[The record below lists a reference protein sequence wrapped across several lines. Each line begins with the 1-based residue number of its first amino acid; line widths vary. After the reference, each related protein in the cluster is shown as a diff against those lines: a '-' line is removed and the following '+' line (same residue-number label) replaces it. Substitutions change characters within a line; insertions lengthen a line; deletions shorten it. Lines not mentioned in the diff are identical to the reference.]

1 MIKKLAIS
9 FAVGAS
15 IAALGSCNSSTT
27 DYVEETYSAA
37 AVRTFH
43 LSKND
48 SILANLDSVFFS
60 IDLIKGQIY
69 NATPMPYGTKVTA
82 LTPVITSLNGFSVA
96 ELTVKR
102 AGKSDTTYNY
112 ITNSS
117 DTIDFTNP
125 VKLRVVSPDG
135 LCERTYTI
143 TVNVYKENTDSLSW
157 DQLDRRTL
165 PSSFSYPTEQRTVRQ
180 NNTLHCLTAFQG
192 AYCLA
197 TLQSS
202 LDAITGADPD
212 MGEWSKKSVT
222 FPAAPRLETFTATDD
237 ALYIICSDGMLYR
250 SADEGS
256 TWASTGRA
264 WSAIYGGYGT
274 TLTGAAKDNA
284 GNWTLQT
291 YPGTKTTPLPQG
303 MPVSGTSPAVTYAFA
318 MSDTP
323 QMLIVGGRK
332 TDGSLSA
339 DTWGFDGS
347 SWAKIS
353 KRGLPEGLENIAVAP
368 YFTVRT
374 AADWTTRSIP
384 TLVAIGGRK
393 ADGMNNGTVY
403 ISNDYGITWSKAGPS
418 LQLPTYIPAF
428 RGAQSFTISSTMSGS
443 IYRPA
448 VKVPSET
455 WKVPYIY
462 LFGGVNDSGQTSNNV
477 WRGVI
482 NLLSLKPV
490 E

>member
-9 FAVGAS
+9 FAVGVSA
-15 IAALGSCNSSTT
+15 AALASCNSSST

-143 TVNVYKENTDSLSW
+143 TVNVYAENTDSLAW

-165 PSSFSYPTEQRTVRQ
+165 PSSFPYPTEQHTVRQ
-180 NNTLHCLTAFQG
+180 NNTLHCLTAYQG
-192 AYCLA
+192 AYCMA
-197 TLQSS
+197 TLQGS
-202 LDAITGADPD
+202 LDAITGSGSDL
-212 MGEWSKKSVT
+212 GEWDKKTIT
-222 FPAAPRLETFTATDD
+222 FPASPRLSTFTATDD
-237 ALYIICSDGMLYR
+237 ALYIICEDGLLYR
-250 SADEGS
+250 STDTGA
-256 TWASTGRA
+256 TWTSTGRA
-264 WSAIYGGYGT
+264 WSTIYGGYGT
-274 TLTGAAKDNA
+274 TLTGAATDNS

-291 YPGTKTTPLPQG
+291 YPGTKSTPIPQD
-303 MPVSGTSPAVTYAFA
+303 MPVNGTSPAVIYSFA

-332 TDGSLSA
+332 KDGSLSA
-339 DTWGFDGS
+339 DTWGYDGS

-353 KRGLPEGLENIAVAP
+353 RRGLPEGLEGMTVAP
-368 YFTVRT
+368 YYTIST
-374 AADWTTRSIP
+374 AADWITRSIP

-393 ADGMNNGTVY
+393 ADGKNNTTVY
-403 ISNDYGITWSKAGPS
+403 ISNDYGINWAKAGPS
-418 LQLPTYIPAF
+418 LQLPTYIPAMY
-428 RGAQSFTISSTMSGS
+428 GAQTFTISSTLSGS

-448 VKVPSET
+448 IKVPSET

-462 LFGGVNDSGQTSNNV
+462 MFGGINESGQTSNNV